1 MNSQPAAPRANN
13 SARSDKPIQHI
24 QHLSD
29 ISPTLGL
36 VICDLWG
43 VMHNGI
49 TADPAAID
57 TITKL
62 RAQGVASVFLSNA
75 PRPRYHVR
83 GLLVKMG
90 MPKQL
95 TDLIVT
101 SGGLARDAV
110 RAEFRGSKLY
120 HLGPK
125 EDHNTVEGL
134 PVDLMDDPSDA
145 DVILATDL
153 DFHDIKKHE
162 SLLSGARDRGV
173 PLLCANPDRVVHV
186 GDKLHACAGAVADLY
201 SEMGGPVRWFGKP
214 TPEALLSCVGEAG
227 LSNIDNNRVLMI
239 GDSLQTDIAGAHAAG
254 FSSLLIA
261 GGIHRGEWQATLA
274 ALNTGKLSIPN
285 FHKIYGDGKPSPD
298 WVMHSLAW

>member
-1 MNSQPAAPRANN
+1 MNSQSATPHADN
-13 SARSDKPIQHI
+13 SVRTDKPIQHI
-24 QHLSD
+24 QRLSE
-29 ISPTLGL
+29 ISATLDL

-49 TADPAAID
+49 TADRGAIEA
-57 TITKL
+57 IVQL

-83 GLLVKMG
+83 DLLTQMG
-90 MPKQL
+90 MPKHL
-95 TDLIVT
+95 TNLIVT

-110 RAEFRGSKLY
+110 RAEFRGSRLY
-120 HLGPK
+120 HLGP
-125 EDHNTVEGL
+125 EADHNTVEGL
-134 PVDLMDDPSDA
+134 PVDLVDSPDDA

-153 DFHDIKKHE
+153 DFKDIKKHK
-162 SLLSGARDRGV
+162 SLLSRARDKGV

-186 GDKLHACAGAVADLY
+186 GDKLYACAGAVADLY

-214 TPEALLSCVGEAG
+214 TPEALISCVGEAD
-227 LSNIDNNRVLMI
+227 LSDIDESKILMI

-254 FSSLLIA
+254 FRSLLIA

-274 ALNTGKLSIPN
+274 ALSKGQLSKPD
-285 FHKIYGDGKPSPD
+285 FHEIYGDGKPSPD
-298 WVMHSLAW
+298 WVMHKLV